1 MGGVTT
7 LWITE
12 HWFDLLQTVGIVGG
26 LVFTAYAVRKDE
38 RARKITNLI
47 ALNDRH
53 DYIWSKFYERPE
65 LARVLKKDVDLNRQ
79 PVSDEEWLFAK
90 MLIIH
95 LDTVRRAAKA
105 GMFIEIKG
113 IKSDIRDFLRLPI
126 PKMVWEKIKQF
137 QDEAF
142 VEFVETALE
151 K

>member
-1 MGGVTT
+1 MEVSP
-7 LWITE
+7 WIWG
-12 HWFDLLQTVGIVGG
+12 HWFDLIQTAGIIGG
-26 LVFTAYAVRKDE
+26 LLITAYAVRKDE

-47 ALNDRH
+47 ALNERH

-65 LARVLKKDVDLNRQ
+65 LARVLKKDVDLNQ
-79 PVSDEEWLFAK
+79 KPVSDEEWLFAK

-105 GMFIEIKG
+105 GMFVEIKG

-126 PKMVWEKIKQF
+126 PKMAWEKIKPF
-137 QDEAF
+137 QDEEF
-142 VEFVETALE
+142 VEFVETTLG